1 MALGKGDSLCGR
13 VFVTVPSRM
22 ELWYL
27 QYGEYLLESC
37 RVCVFSCIYRVFA
50 TTPLADGCIWVE
62 EMADDRELISLPSER
77 SSNVRSADLLWLS

>member
-37 RVCVFSCIYRVFA
+37 RVCVSLYIPTGVFA
-50 TTPLADGCIWVE
+50 TTPLADGCIWVVV
-62 EMADDRELISLPSER
+62 MADDREQSFI
-77 SSNVRSADLLWLS
+77 VGV